1 MTDDCERAYEV
12 LGMSAAP
19 NTTQQSNSDLVFTEI
34 ERSAALRCLTL
45 IAMMLLSMGTG
56 TVMVVAMEC
65 GHLPIVMLL
74 TYMAMELVQ
83 SLWACLLMS
92 VVLKECS
99 DLGSSRTQKRLD
111 NWIKDWSKITS
122 LNIGCAVFL
131 IPWATLSEHFTSQ
144 HRIYIWVL
152 DVSLSFTI
160 MFAVYVHLYRRTL
173 APLVRKSRIVNSPIN
188 IRHVMQALVG
198 LAHKPSVPAGATI
211 PAQ

>member
-1 MTDDCERAYEV
+1 
-12 LGMSAAP
+12 MSAAP
-19 NTTQQSNSDLVFTEI
+19 NTTQQSNSNLVSTEI

-92 VVLKECS
+92 VVLKESS
-99 DLGSSRTQKRLD
+99 DLGSSRTQERLD
-111 NWIKDWSKITS
+111 KWIKDWTTITS

-144 HRIYIWVL
+144 QRIYIWVL